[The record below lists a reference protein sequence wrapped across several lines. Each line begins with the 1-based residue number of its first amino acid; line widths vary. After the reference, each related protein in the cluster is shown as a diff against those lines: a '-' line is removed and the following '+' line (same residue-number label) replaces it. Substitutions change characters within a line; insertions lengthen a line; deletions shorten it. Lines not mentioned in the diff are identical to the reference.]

1 MLDDYDSSASGYI
14 ADSFEGI
21 SREFTDVEV
30 LSTSDVNVVAKG
42 KRYGR
47 WWLLKGLNKLVANE
61 VAYQQRLRKELELL
75 MQLQHPGVVTA
86 VGIEEVKSL
95 GLCIVMEYVDG
106 VTLKEWLQGKHSRKE
121 CRRVAME
128 LSETVGYVHSKGIVH
143 RDLKPEN
150 IMVTRNG
157 GNVKLIDFGL
167 ADSDSH
173 AVLKQPAGTPK
184 YMSPE
189 QQQTA
194 VPDVRNDIYSLGV
207 IFSQMNLG
215 YGFRPIVRKC
225 KKPIDQRYQHID
237 SMMEAMRKGR
247 PMWKLLMAGAI
258 VILVLAFG
266 VYLKTQ
272 MRSARLHVPQT
283 EQPSDRQSPQRQT
296 VDDAIRREKEQP
308 SDRQSTQRQA
318 VDDAVDDA
326 IRRGKKV
333 IDAAVRESGIAQHL
347 DTLSSLAYLTPDF
360 VKRMN
365 GETEACNS
373 YLASI
378 KSQYAEADFTEIR
391 DVLMQY
397 LGNHQ
402 KEVVEKFN
410 KMKQDYDR
418 SVMQGY

>member
-61 VAYQQRLRKELELL
+61 VAYQQRLRKELEVL

-215 YGFRPIVRKC
+215 YGFRSIVRKC

-237 SMMEAMRKGR
+237 SMMEAMRKGS

-272 MRSARLHVPQT
+272 MSSARLHVPQT

-296 VDDAIRREKEQP
+296 
-308 SDRQSTQRQA
+308 
-318 VDDAVDDA
+318 VDDA

-391 DVLMQY
+391 DILMQY
-397 LGNHQ
+397 LANHQ

-410 KMKQDYDR
+410 KMKQEYDR

>member
-47 WWLLKGLNKLVANE
+47 WWLLKGPNKPVANE
-61 VAYQQRLRKELELL
+61 VAYQQRLRKELEVL

-106 VTLKEWLQGKHSRKE
+106 LTLKEWLQGKHSRKE

-215 YGFRPIVRKC
+215 YSFRPIVRKC

-247 PMWKLLMAGAI
+247 PMWKLLMAGTI

-266 VYLKTQ
+266 VYLKPQ
-272 MRSARLHVPQT
+272 MSSARLHVPQT

-296 VDDAIRREKEQP
+296 
-308 SDRQSTQRQA
+308 
-318 VDDAVDDA
+318 VDDA

-347 DTLSSLAYLTPDF
+347 DTLSSLVYLTPDF

-378 KSQYAEADFTEIR
+378 KAQYAEADFTEIR

-397 LGNHQ
+397 LANHQ

>member
-61 VAYQQRLRKELELL
+61 VAYQQRLRKELEVL

-106 VTLKEWLQGKHSRKE
+106 LTLKEWLQGKHSRKE

-215 YGFRPIVRKC
+215 YSFRPIVRKC

-247 PMWKLLMAGAI
+247 PMWKLLMAGTI

-272 MRSARLHVPQT
+272 MSSARLHVPQT
-283 EQPSDRQSPQRQT
+283 EQPSDRQSPQRQ
-296 VDDAIRREKEQP
+296 
-308 SDRQSTQRQA
+308 
-318 VDDAVDDA
+318 AVDDA

-378 KSQYAEADFTEIR
+378 KAQYAEADFTEIR

>member
-30 LSTSDVNVVAKG
+30 LSTSEVNVVAKG

-47 WWLLKGLNKLVANE
+47 WWLLKGLNRLVANE
-61 VAYQQRLRKELELL
+61 VAYQQRLRKELEVL

-106 VTLKEWLQGKHSRKE
+106 LTLKEWLQGKHSRKE

-215 YGFRPIVRKC
+215 YSFRPIVRKC

-247 PMWKLLMAGAI
+247 PMWKQLLAGTI

-272 MRSARLHVPQT
+272 MSSARLHVPQT
-283 EQPSDRQSPQRQT
+283 EQPSDRQSPQRQ
-296 VDDAIRREKEQP
+296 
-308 SDRQSTQRQA
+308 
-318 VDDAVDDA
+318 AVDDA

-365 GETEACNS
+365 GETETCNS

-397 LGNHQ
+397 LANHQ

-410 KMKQDYDR
+410 KMKQEHDR